1 MYRAEISFDVDNMM
15 KNITELQ
22 KVQLPFAASLA
33 LNTMS
38 KDIREDLRD
47 RMKSTFENPVP
58 FTLNSLFVKMST
70 KDDLT
75 SIIGLKEF
83 ATKGNPASKYLL
95 PHIQGGPAYYHR
107 FQKSLRTAGLLGPN
121 EYAIPTQSDNLQLN
135 RYGNVRP
142 SMYTEILYSLKAYR
156 DTSSHAY
163 MKRSGIK
170 RPQRSYTARTTGAH
184 YANERRNFYPG
195 IYLNDW
201 KAREDKE
208 SALFWFQRKAPTHQ
222 AKYPLSHI
230 AEDFA
235 NNNFNTYFG
244 RAFAKALATAR

>member
-1 MYRAEISFDVDNMM
+1 MYRAEVTFDVDSMM
-15 KNITELQ
+15 KNLTELE
-22 KVQLPFAASLA
+22 KVQLPFASSLA
-33 LNTMS
+33 LNTMT

-58 FTLNSLFVKMST
+58 FTLNSLFVSMST
-70 KDDLT
+70 KDNLT
-75 SIIGLKEF
+75 SVVGLKEF

-107 FQKSLRTAGLLGPN
+107 FQKSLRSAGLLGPN
-121 EYAIPTQSDNLQLN
+121 EYAIPTQSDELQLN
-135 RYGNVRP
+135 RYGNVRS

-156 DTSSHAY
+156 DISSHAY

-170 RPQRSYTARTTGAH
+170 RAKRSYVARTTGAH
-184 YANERRNFYPG
+184 NSSKTRNFYPG

-201 KAREDKE
+201 NARQNKE
-208 SALFWFQRKAPTHQ
+208 SALFWFQRKAPEYKV
-222 AKYPLSHI
+222 KYPLSHI

-235 NNNFNTYFG
+235 KDNFNKYFG
-244 RAFAKALATAR
+244 RAYAKALATAR

>member
-47 RMKSTFENPVP
+47 RMKSTFENTVP
-58 FTLNSLFVKMST
+58 FTLNSLFVSMST
-70 KDDLT
+70 KDNLT
-75 SIIGLKEF
+75 SVVGLKEF

-95 PHIQGGPAYYHR
+95 PHIQGGPSYYTR

-170 RPQRSYTARTTGAH
+170 RAQRSYTARTTGAH

-201 KAREDKE
+201 RAREDKE

>member
-1 MYRAEISFDVDNMM
+1 MYRAEVSFDVDSMM
-15 KNITELQ
+15 KNLTELEN
-22 KVQLPFAASLA
+22 VQLPFASSLA
-33 LNTMS
+33 LNTMT

-58 FTLNSLFVKMST
+58 FTLNSLFVSMST

-75 SIIGLKEF
+75 SVVGLKEF
-83 ATKGNPASKYLL
+83 APKGNPASKYLL
-95 PHIQGGPAYYHR
+95 PHIQGGPSYYTR
-107 FQKSLRTAGLLGPN
+107 FQKSLRYAELLAPN
-121 EYAIPTQSDNLQLN
+121 EYAIPTQSDYLQLN

-170 RPQRSYTARTTGAH
+170 RAKRSYTARTTAAH
-184 YANERRNFYPG
+184 NASETRNHYPG

-201 KAREDKE
+201 GARNIKQ
-208 SALFWFQRKAPTHQ
+208 SALFWFVRRPPSHQ
-222 AKYPLSHI
+222 AKYPLSHF

-235 NNNFNTYFG
+235 KDNFNKYFG

>member
-15 KNITELQ
+15 KNISELQ

-33 LNTMS
+33 LNTMT

-47 RMKSTFENPVP
+47 RMKGTFENPVP
-58 FTLNSLFVKMST
+58 FTLNSLFVSMSN
-70 KDDLT
+70 KDNLT
-75 SIIGLKEF
+75 SVVGLKEF

-107 FQKSLRTAGLLGPN
+107 FQKSLRYAGILAPN

-142 SMYTEILYSLKAYR
+142 SMYTEILYSLRAYR

-170 RPQRSYTARTTGAH
+170 RAKRSYTARTTGAH
-184 YANERRNFYPG
+184 NASDTRNFYPG

-201 KAREDKE
+201 RAREDKE
-208 SALFWFQRKAPTHQ
+208 SALFWFVRRPPRYQ
-222 AKYPLSHI
+222 AKYPLSNI

-235 NNNFNTYFG
+235 NNNFNKYFG